1 MSKSKLNRIKEVGH
15 LPKIDDIW
23 IKAFPE
29 HVNYKRDTII
39 YHHADFRPYAI
50 PVSGRTHVSSGD
62 VWHTK

>member
-1 MSKSKLNRIKEVGH
+1 MGH

-50 PVSGRTHVSSGD
+50 PVSGRTHVGSGD